1 MPIKNPYGLGE
12 FSTNQIKTNI
22 LSDLE
27 ADVKQTVL
35 FRRPD
40 AASDPAQFI
49 KTIPFNE
56 VKSVV
61 PDSFAG
67 PVGLLLV
74 QNMTLAQLERIGV
87 EAHPYLKAAI
97 RITLERGLRLK
108 PSDVNLNRLFAYV
121 NQSPAWQI

>member
-1 MPIKNPYGLGE
+1 MAIKNPFGFGD
-12 FSTNQIKTNI
+12 FSTNEIKNN
-22 LSDLE
+22 
-27 ADVKQTVL
+27 VL
-35 FRRPD
+35 QGLDAETSRMVLWRRPD

-49 KTIPFNE
+49 KTVPLNE
-56 VKSVV
+56 VKSIT

-67 PVGLLLV
+67 SVGLLLV
-74 QNMTLAQLERIGV
+74 QNMTLPQLERIGV

-108 PSDVNLNRLFAYV
+108 PSDAHLNRLFAYV

>member
-1 MPIKNPYGLGE
+1 MAIKNPYGFGE
-12 FSTNQIKTNI
+12 FSASQIKNNV
-22 LSDLE
+22 LQDLE
-27 ADVKQTVL
+27 PDLARTVL

-40 AASDPAQFI
+40 AAPDPAQFI
-49 KTIPFNE
+49 KTIPLSE
-56 VKSVV
+56 VKDIV

-67 PVGLLLV
+67 SVGMLLI
-74 QNMTLAQLERIGV
+74 QNMTMAQLERIGV

-108 PSDVNLNRLFAYV
+108 PSDANLNRLFGYV